1 MTRKG
6 TLATKPRQENRLE
19 DPRDGFRNLLEC
31 VFHESRNMHLI
42 PVAEKLLLDIK
53 KEGLLESEW
62 KTYLKN
68 NPSLTYSNYQSALQR
83 LRSVGMLRKER
94 GVYRLS
100 HDFSTFL
107 NTASGCWTR
116 FLASQTSSNKS

>member
-1 MTRKG
+1 MKRKG
-6 TLATKPRQENRLE
+6 TLEIKPRQQARLE
-19 DPRDGFRNLLEC
+19 DPRFGFRNLLEC

-42 PVAEKLLLDIK
+42 PIAEKLLAHIK
-53 KEGLLESEW
+53 DEGLLESEW
-62 KTYLKN
+62 KAYLEN
-68 NPSLTYSNYQSALQR
+68 NPSVTYSNYQSTLR
-83 LRSVGMLRKER
+83 KLRSVGMLRKER

-116 FLASQTSSNKS
+116 FLAS